1 MPISV
6 KKQEFRQVGLICTL
20 ILDFNPKHVKAL
32 FRREMVAVKLGEK
45 IYAYYDLLSGLE
57 VKPSNKE
64 VEQKLDQVSESLHI
78 KT

>member
-1 MPISV
+1 M
-6 KKQEFRQVGLICTL
+6 
-20 ILDFNPKHVKAL
+20 KAL

-45 IYAYYDLLSGLE
+45 VYAYYDLLSGLE